1 MHPCLLSDVDVAF
14 TRSLPLLQTLLQT
27 WPGFPLAP
35 ALKEVLAA
43 PPLHRWEQCQAQRA
57 RAYPRCCPQ
66 TPQPFTV
73 APRKLEVFSCV
84 PCREVLSSEL
94 DPHES
99 RAGLT
104 VEPRLSSDEAS
115 VVGAPWGLH
124 HDQRRE
130 LSQTV
135 SRYTLHLAPR
145 LEPPCART
153 PTERPEAERLRLT
166 PADAFA
172 CEPPAPLHPSSAA
185 ALAVCRL

>member
-1 MHPCLLSDVDVAF
+1 M
-14 TRSLPLLQTLLQT
+14 
-27 WPGFPLAP
+27 
-35 ALKEVLAA
+35 
-43 PPLHRWEQCQAQRA
+43 
-57 RAYPRCCPQ
+57 
-66 TPQPFTV
+66 
-73 APRKLEVFSCV
+73 FSCV

-104 VEPRLSSDEAS
+104 VEPGLSSEEAS

-124 HDQRRE
+124 RDQRRE
-130 LSQTV
+130 LSRTV

-153 PTERPEAERLRLT
+153 PTERQEAERLRLT

-172 CEPPAPLHPSSAA
+172 REPPAPLHPSSAA
-185 ALAVCRL
+185 APAVCRL